1 MIEIIDGIE
10 SIVVS
15 IGSEKRKKLATKL
28 GMERVELNQLL
39 YAGSL
44 AKAPPNKTKAE
55 IAAIDAAN
63 AKKDSPTSRDSQIST
78 IKELPPSQNV
88 TIIYPLDN
96 GQTKTVDMGTKFPSA
111 RAKPTKKEMDK
122 QFKIGASWVEGNLT
136 NTNSGFVKMPNGT
149 IYEISSSFRSARI
162 VKE

>member
-1 MIEIIDGIE
+1 MTPKFFVMPSTQNHQFTEKEINPL
-10 SIVVS
+10 VS
-15 IGSEKRKKLATKL
+15 LDEWEEAVL
-28 GMERVELNQLL
+28 ERYPV
-39 YAGSL
+39 AGEP
-44 AKAPPNKTKAE
+44 AKTKEE
-55 IAAIDAAN
+55 IEAINAAN

-78 IKELPPSQNV
+78 IKGLPTSQNV
-88 TIIYPLDN
+88 TIIYPLNN